1 MSQTLHR
8 LLTGVLTGSPVQ
20 FRTADEEVQDQ
31 VDEILPLL
39 PLPLSKRQQQAIRN
53 AWSSDLSYVQGPP
66 GTGKSHTIAALM
78 LSALVLEKRVLLV
91 SHKKAAIDVVREK
104 LTGLLGEEFA
114 IYVGS
119 DVENRAR
126 TKTRIAALIDDV
138 RTHGFQGRLTTV
150 KQQEQRAKANL
161 LNTLHKADRERVS
174 FGLALTRAN
183 STFRAQEDHVKSRGL
198 YSDDYGPQDL
208 TGDVMSSVP
217 RIRSEWTRVVEGIG
231 EVHGRR
237 VGGEAVP
244 RKDLLKTRLAL
255 SQYGRSF
262 RSTWLLEDPWNL
274 HRLRAHHEALFDYD
288 RARTEEEYI
297 RVDLN
302 RTRKSLLEYE
312 RRAEEESKAYLRTL
326 FRRIQLENA
335 VNALP
340 DLDNFARLFR
350 LRNPSLIKPRM
361 QAISYAAITKIF
373 PLWLG
378 EMRNIGAVLPLQEE
392 IFDLAVVD
400 EASQVN
406 IPEIV
411 PVFHRSRSFAVVG
424 DSKQLGLEAAGLF
437 AINRTFEEL
446 TWNNCFGGM
455 HGVISYQAAK
465 QRELTVSTSSILDF
479 IVSPT
484 NGLSIPQATLDEH
497 YRSMPAL
504 ANFTSTQF
512 YEDDG
517 GLKVMTEI
525 PSNLGKDC
533 FRLMEVGGVRADD
546 GKYVMREVDEALKLV
561 RRIADG
567 SELGNGSHLRQLG
580 FESPNNYPSVGVI
593 SFTTDQ
599 KNILRRRAEEEIDEV
614 LRSRVNLYIGTPE
627 EFQGNERD
635 VVIITFGVGEGQRY
649 AVSFYERRTRFN
661 VATSRAKKYTYA
673 IIGRCPPNATMLRRY
688 FGSFG
693 FAPTTQ
699 MTIDQEDALEEAP
712 INRMGAKLL
721 WHLDERLCESEFE
734 RLLLSC
740 LHEFMDCHPSAR
752 LSLFNQ
758 VNTCG
763 QKRLDFV
770 LYDDDTSCSVAVEV
784 DGPDHFVQDGR
795 TYSQEHMDRVAVL
808 RRAGWQIVHVPY
820 YKWYRNGWLYDR
832 QDGSFRLILEALYA
846 ELRSALAITGGTGP
860 RRRPAAF

>member
-1 MSQTLHR
+1 
-8 LLTGVLTGSPVQ
+8 
-20 FRTADEEVQDQ
+20 
-31 VDEILPLL
+31 
-39 PLPLSKRQQQAIRN
+39 
-53 AWSSDLSYVQGPP
+53 
-66 GTGKSHTIAALM
+66 
-78 LSALVLEKRVLLV
+78 
-91 SHKKAAIDVVREK
+91 
-104 LTGLLGEEFA
+104 
-114 IYVGS
+114 
-119 DVENRAR
+119 
-126 TKTRIAALIDDV
+126 
-138 RTHGFQGRLTTV
+138 
-150 KQQEQRAKANL
+150 
-161 LNTLHKADRERVS
+161 
-174 FGLALTRAN
+174 
-183 STFRAQEDHVKSRGL
+183 
-198 YSDDYGPQDL
+198 
-208 TGDVMSSVP
+208 
-217 RIRSEWTRVVEGIG
+217 
-231 EVHGRR
+231 
-237 VGGEAVP
+237 
-244 RKDLLKTRLAL
+244 
-255 SQYGRSF
+255 
-262 RSTWLLEDPWNL
+262 
-274 HRLRAHHEALFDYD
+274 
-288 RARTEEEYI
+288 
-297 RVDLN
+297 
-302 RTRKSLLEYE
+302 
-312 RRAEEESKAYLRTL
+312 
-326 FRRIQLENA
+326 
-335 VNALP
+335 
-340 DLDNFARLFR
+340 
-350 LRNPSLIKPRM
+350 
-361 QAISYAAITKIF
+361 
-373 PLWLG
+373 
-378 EMRNIGAVLPLQEE
+378 
-392 IFDLAVVD
+392 
-400 EASQVN
+400 
-406 IPEIV
+406 
-411 PVFHRSRSFAVVG
+411 
-424 DSKQLGLEAAGLF
+424 
-437 AINRTFEEL
+437 
-446 TWNNCFGGM
+446 
-455 HGVISYQAAK
+455 
-465 QRELTVSTSSILDF
+465 LDF
-479 IVSPT
+479 IVSPS

-533 FRLMEVGGVRADD
+533 FRLIEVGGVRADD

-561 RRIADG
+561 RKIANG

-599 KNILRRRAEEEIDEV
+599 KNILRKRAEEEIDEA
-614 LRSRVNLYIGTPE
+614 LQSRVNLYIGTPE

-661 VATSRAKKYTYA
+661 VATSRAKKFTYA

-699 MTIDQEDALEEAP
+699 MTIDQEEALEEAP

-740 LHEFMDCHPSAR
+740 LLEFKDCHLGTR

-770 LYDDDTSCSVAVEV
+770 LYDDDTSRSVAVEV

-832 QDGSFRLILEALYA
+832 QDGSFRLILEGLYS
-846 ELRSALAITGGTGP
+846 ELRSVLEISGGTAP
-860 RRRPAAF
+860 KRRAAL